1 MAISG
6 VTNSLSQ
13 TQAFQSLFKVNQV
26 SSQAGGQDADGDSD
40 GSSGAKVGKAG
51 KGSSPLVS
59 SLLSALQQLG
69 ANIAT
74 PPVGSASS
82 NSTSTGASTADPK
95 QALGD
100 FIKSLMTA
108 LQAEANKSTA
118 TSAVAPSANKLETG
132 LQNLITDLTAQSTV
146 QSSASPA
153 ANGTNA
159 INAALQNLQQSATHL
174 FAATGVPTNSSN
186 LTTLLQS
193 LQESVLGGSATGN
206 FVNSIA

>member
-6 VTNSLSQ
+6 VTNSMSQ

-26 SSQAGGQDADGDSD
+26 SSQGGQDADGDSD

-51 KGSSPLVS
+51 KGS

-82 NSTSTGASTADPK
+82 NSPSTGASGADPK

-159 INAALQNLQQSATHL
+159 VNAALQNLQQSATHL